1 MFSMFTGFLRVSQ
14 NRTERTDS
22 IRGSGESGIRS
33 LHTAF
38 FLRCFKD
45 VQVTNKPYEKNH
57 QKNFPF

>member
-14 NRTERTDS
+14 NHTERTDS

-45 VQVTNKPYEKNH
+45 VQDSLSY
-57 QKNFPF
+57 Q